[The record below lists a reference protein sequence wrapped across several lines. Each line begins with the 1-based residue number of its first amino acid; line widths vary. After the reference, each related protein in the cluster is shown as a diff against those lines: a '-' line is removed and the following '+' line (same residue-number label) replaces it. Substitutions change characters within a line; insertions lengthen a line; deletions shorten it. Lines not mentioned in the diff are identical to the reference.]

1 MSISRPEAHG
11 KAKSRRSTEESPSV
25 KGDRRAR
32 RRQLLIIALPL
43 VFVVLFFVYPAIE
56 LLWRSFTDPEPGF
69 GNYARIATDPV
80 VSTVIGRTVIMA
92 VIVTVA
98 AVIIAYPYAHLMSI
112 ANDRW
117 RMVLTGVVLI
127 PLWTSLMARTFAWIV
142 LLQNNGPVS
151 NLFELFGF
159 GPVTLLGSTPGVVIA
174 MAQVMLPFVV
184 MPMYTNMKAIDLRLL
199 DAARSLGAKPLT
211 VFRKVYLPLSFPGI
225 ASGATLVLVLSL
237 GFYVTPALIGT
248 PQNSMFG
255 QYIAVQINELVA
267 FGYAGALAVA
277 LIVVTLVLLGG
288 VRLATRTKMSDSQSS
303 IGGA

>member
-1 MSISRPEAHG
+1 
-11 KAKSRRSTEESPSV
+11 
-25 KGDRRAR
+25 
-32 RRQLLIIALPL
+32 
-43 VFVVLFFVYPAIE
+43 
-56 LLWRSFTDPEPGF
+56 
-69 GNYARIATDPV
+69 
-80 VSTVIGRTVIMA
+80 
-92 VIVTVA
+92 
-98 AVIIAYPYAHLMSI
+98 
-112 ANDRW
+112 
-117 RMVLTGVVLI
+117 
-127 PLWTSLMARTFAWIV
+127 
-142 LLQNNGPVS
+142 
-151 NLFELFGF
+151 
-159 GPVTLLGSTPGVVIA
+159 